1 MWAPSWGSRP
11 LCPHLVPPS
20 RIHLTAHFRL
30 CPPSFV
36 QSKDTEQAGCGYP
49 WRRDSG
55 GAAEINTTALRTQ
68 ANATCASVGG
78 PASTSQWAAHLAQQE
93 DKDRSPRKTRTVLQ
107 EDRSTKT
114 GPPGGGQGQSP
125 RRTRT
130 NPPGRRGW
138 VQPPGVPS
146 ALAEPPPV
154 ASLSHGHPTVK
165 LDVEAWVSARDAPT
179 GLGTSPRSLGLSEWT
194 QAWSW
199 VPRGPP
205 HGLNGGVDHV

>member
-125 RRTRT
+125 RRTRMGA
-130 NPPGRRGW
+130 PGGQGRIPQEDVDG
-138 VQPPGVPS
+138 S
-146 ALAEPPPV
+146 
-154 ASLSHGHPTVK
+154 SLLESP
-165 LDVEAWVSARDAPT
+165 APW
-179 GLGTSPRSLGLSEWT
+179 LSLPRWPLCHMDIQL
-194 QAWSW
+194 
-199 VPRGPP
+199 
-205 HGLNGGVDHV
+205 

>member
-1 MWAPSWGSRP
+1 MEKGFRRSGRDKHHSPQDPSQCHLCQCWGPS
-11 LCPHLVPPS
+11 LNVPMGSSP
-20 RIHLTAHFRL
+20 
-30 CPPSFV
+30 
-36 QSKDTEQAGCGYP
+36 
-49 WRRDSG
+49 
-55 GAAEINTTALRTQ
+55 
-68 ANATCASVGG
+68 G
-78 PASTSQWAAHLAQQE
+78 PAGGQGQVPQKDKDSSPGGQE
-93 DKDRSPRKTRTVLQ
+93 HKDRSPRRRTRTVPQ
-107 EDRSTKT
+107 EDKD
-114 GPPGGGQGQSP
+114 GCP